1 MIEVKDLTFTYGSG
15 STPAVKHIDFS
26 IDKGEI
32 FGFLGPSGAGKS
44 TTQKIIIGL
53 LRGYSGS
60 VSVMGKEVSS
70 WGRDYYERIGV
81 GFELPNHYLKLTG
94 RENLDHFASLY
105 SGGTADPD
113 ELLEMV
119 GLADAANKNVSDY
132 SKGMR
137 VRLNFVRAM
146 LHNPDIIFF
155 DEPTSGLD
163 PVNARK
169 VKDIILAQKAAG
181 RTVFLT
187 THNMGVADE
196 LCDRLAFIVD
206 GEINQIDSPKNL
218 KQVHGERKISVRY
231 GQNGKEALAEF
242 PLDELG
248 HNSEFIELIQS
259 NYIQTIHT
267 QEATLENIFIK
278 VTGRELVNG

>member
-1 MIEVKDLTFTYGSG
+1 MIDVRNLTFTYQGG
-15 STPAVKHIDFS
+15 ETPAVKGIDFS

-53 LRGYSGS
+53 LRGYQGQ
-60 VSVMGKEVSS
+60 VSVMGKEVSG
-70 WGRDYYERIGV
+70 WGREYYERIGV

-94 RENLDHFASLY
+94 KENLDHFASLY
-105 SGGTADPD
+105 SGSTEDP
-113 ELLEMV
+113 LTLMEMV
-119 GLADAANKNVSDY
+119 GLADAAHKNVSEY

-146 LHNPDIIFF
+146 LHSPDIIFF

-169 VKDIILAQKAAG
+169 VKDIILAQKEAG

-206 GEINQIDSPKNL
+206 GEISQIDSPENL
-218 KQVHGERKISVRY
+218 KRAHGERKISVRY
-231 GQNGKEALAEF
+231 GENGHEATAEF
-242 PLDELG
+242 PLDQLG
-248 HNSEFIELIQS
+248 DNQQFIELIQQ
-259 NYIQTIHT
+259 NYVQTIHT

-278 VTGRELVNG
+278 VTGRELE